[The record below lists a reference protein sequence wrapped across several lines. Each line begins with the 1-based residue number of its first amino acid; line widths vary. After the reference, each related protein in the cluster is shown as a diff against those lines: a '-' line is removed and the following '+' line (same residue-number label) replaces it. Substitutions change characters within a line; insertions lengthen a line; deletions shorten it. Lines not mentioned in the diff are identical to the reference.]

1 MLGDYSRL
9 GFLWRLVIIAA
20 LGVCGSG
27 FKAGVLGML
36 AQRFVCADS
45 SQSVLCESRG
55 QRRNFERK
63 KGHKE

>member
-55 QRRNFERK
+55 QRRNFERE